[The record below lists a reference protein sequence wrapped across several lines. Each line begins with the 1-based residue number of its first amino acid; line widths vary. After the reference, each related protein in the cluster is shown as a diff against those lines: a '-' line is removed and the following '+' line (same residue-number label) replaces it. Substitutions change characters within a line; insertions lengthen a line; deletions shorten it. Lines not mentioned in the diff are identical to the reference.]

1 MTAPVHVETEPAWGQ
16 AESLFQ
22 PRRAAFWLFAGLF
35 VFGVIRLLS
44 FVSGLIGDAP
54 DAATLALVLWAL
66 YAIPFVLVI
75 RRLDLLEPEPAPFL
89 GAALLWGGVVA
100 TSLALIANHAV
111 ESIVFKAAGV
121 HFALDWQAAIAGPS
135 DEEVLKALGIVV
147 VVLIARRQVNTLL
160 DGLVY
165 GAFVGLG
172 FQIVEDFLY
181 SLQYAQHA
189 VSAGA
194 STNEAVWHIF
204 VIRGFAGGLWSHAVY
219 TGIVGVGIAYF
230 VLRTDRTLQ
239 RRLAVAGG
247 LFAAAWVFH
256 FFWNSPWLNEVVTG
270 DIYEQY
276 TVIALIKGLPALLL
290 LLVLYRLAHRREVA
304 WFDDALAGEGVLV
317 TPEELAALHTRK
329 GRLAESKAEQ
339 RRTGPRGARLRRQLQ
354 QAQVRLAAA
363 NVRAGDPR
371 APAVEEA
378 RADVRAA
385 REALATV
392 PPAPVAPATAP
403 PAPTDPAGKR

>member
-1 MTAPVHVETEPAWGQ
+1 HVETEPAWGQ

-121 HFALDWQAAIAGPS
+121 HFALAWQAAIAGPS
-135 DEEVLKALGIVV
+135 DEDVLKALGI
-147 VVLIARRQVNTLL
+147 
-160 DGLVY
+160 
-165 GAFVGLG
+165 
-172 FQIVEDFLY
+172 
-181 SLQYAQHA
+181 
-189 VSAGA
+189 
-194 STNEAVWHIF
+194 
-204 VIRGFAGGLWSHAVY
+204 
-219 TGIVGVGIAYF
+219 GVGIAYF

-304 WFDDALAGEGVLV
+304 WF
-317 TPEELAALHTRK
+317 
-329 GRLAESKAEQ
+329 
-339 RRTGPRGARLRRQLQ
+339 
-354 QAQVRLAAA
+354 
-363 NVRAGDPR
+363 
-371 APAVEEA
+371 
-378 RADVRAA
+378 
-385 REALATV
+385 
-392 PPAPVAPATAP
+392 
-403 PAPTDPAGKR
+403 